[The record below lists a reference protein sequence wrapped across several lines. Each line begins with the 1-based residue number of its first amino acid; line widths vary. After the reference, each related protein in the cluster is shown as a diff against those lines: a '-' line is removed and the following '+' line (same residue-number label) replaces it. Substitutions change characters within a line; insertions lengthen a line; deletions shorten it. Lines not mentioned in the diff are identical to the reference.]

1 MATEEP
7 PDNVIPFRQRVA
19 KPVPAP
25 AIPPKIPAAP
35 LNAGV
40 LIPAPN
46 FPCYPIT
53 LEEILDALR
62 EFLLHITTGGVGR
75 GLPQSVVGLE
85 LVFFGMFTAW
95 TRGRHFVDPT
105 TGAVCITL
113 DPEVVAQVETMFQ
126 QAGFRINFEIA
137 TNGLRVKP
145 SYLNLI
151 PLEQASTEPV
161 ESTDPEDPDP
171 DTPLIA

>member
-7 PDNVIPFRQRVA
+7 PDNVIPFRQRAA
-19 KPVPAP
+19 KPAPPAVKQ
-25 AIPPKIPAAP
+25 PKIQSAP
-35 LNAGV
+35 LNAGT
-40 LIPAPN
+40 LIPVPN
-46 FPCYPIT
+46 FPCYPIS

-62 EFLLHITTGGVGR
+62 EFFLRVTEGGVAR
-75 GLPQSVVGLE
+75 GLPQDMISFE

-95 TRGRHFVDPT
+95 TRGRHFIDPAS
-105 TGAVCITL
+105 GAVSIVL

-137 TNGLRVKP
+137 TKGLRIKP

-151 PLEQASTEPV
+151 PLEETPTEATEP
-161 ESTDPEDPDP
+161 EGPEEPDP
-171 DTPLIA
+171 DEPIPA